1 MAHETPAKPSPL
13 APLALAALGVV
24 FGDIGT
30 SPLYAFRQ
38 SLSGDYPV
46 AVDPANVYGILSLIF
61 WALVVVV
68 CVKYV
73 TFVLRADYDGQ
84 GGILALLGRLS
95 PPGESGFPSKLFPL
109 AMVALAGAAM
119 LYGDGMITP
128 AISVMS
134 AVEGLGVWTNA
145 ASPYVVPLTIAI
157 LVALFLVQKKGTG
170 RLGMMFGPVMVLWF
184 LTLGIFG
191 AMGIARNPAVLGSLS
206 PTWGIAFFARHGP
219 QSLFVFGAVVLCVTG
234 VEDLYADLAHFGRK
248 PIAIAWYVLVLPS
261 LVLNYFGQGAVALA
275 TGSTGDTFYAL
286 FPRSLLVPELVLATV
301 ATVIASQALIA
312 GIYSITQQATQLGYC
327 PRFRIV
333 HTSEHHEGQ
342 IYVPAITAFLAIG
355 CIALVLAFRSSAALG
370 AAYGLAVTVTMLATT
385 ICFGVYA
392 RRVRG
397 WSLGVVVPLV
407 ALFLVW
413 DIPFL
418 AGNLLKIVSGAW
430 LPIVIA
436 AFVLALF
443 TTWNRGRRRMMKQLT
458 AHTMPVDRFVTD
470 ARLSKDGAGGTAV
483 FLTPAF
489 EGGIPF
495 VMKHKWLKDHIVF
508 DTIVLLTIR
517 NVPRPKVAAFDRIDV
532 EELAPRLIRV
542 RANYGFM
549 QSATIADIL
558 RQLHK
563 RRPNIDTG
571 NVTYYLASPKIY
583 AAADGGNHMR
593 AWELNVYKWLI
604 RNARPLT
611 DSLML
616 PPNRVV
622 EFGVEVRL

>member
-1 MAHETPAKPSPL
+1 MAHPDSTKRAAL
-13 APLALAALGVV
+13 APLALGALGVV

-38 SLSGDYPV
+38 SLSGDHPV

-61 WALVVVV
+61 WALIVVV
-68 CVKYV
+68 CIKYV

-109 AMVALAGAAM
+109 ALVALAGAAM

-134 AVEGLGVWTNA
+134 AVEGLGIWTHA
-145 ASPYVVPLTIAI
+145 AEPYVVPITIAI
-157 LVALFLVQKKGTG
+157 LFGLFAMQKTGTG
-170 RLGMMFGPVMVLWF
+170 RLGMLFGPVMVVWF
-184 LTLGIFG
+184 VSLGVFG
-191 AMGIARNPAVLGSLS
+191 ALGIARNPAVFEALN
-206 PTWGIAFFARHGP
+206 PAWGFGFLARHGV
-219 QSLFVFGAVVLCVTG
+219 QSLLVLGAVVLCVTG
-234 VEDLYADLAHFGRK
+234 VEDLYADLAHFGRV
-248 PIAIAWYVLVLPS
+248 PITIAWYGLVLPS

-286 FPRSLLVPELVLATV
+286 FPRALLVPELVLATV
-301 ATVIASQALIA
+301 ATVIASQALIS
-312 GIYSITQQATQLGYC
+312 GIYSITQQASQLGYS
-327 PRFRIV
+327 PRFRTV
-333 HTSEHHEGQ
+333 HTSDQHEGQ
-342 IYVPAITAFLAIG
+342 IYMPAVTAFLAFG

-370 AAYGLAVTVTMLATT
+370 SAYGLAVTATMLATT
-385 ICFGVYA
+385 ICFGVYL
-392 RRVRG
+392 RRVRH
-397 WSLGVVVPLV
+397 WKLATIVPLLG
-407 ALFLVW
+407 LFLMW
-413 DIPFL
+413 DLPFL

-436 AFVLALF
+436 GFVFVIF
-443 TTWNRGRRRMMKQLT
+443 TTWNRGRRRMMRQLT
-458 AHTMPVDRFVTD
+458 AHEMPVDRFKHEVSG
-470 ARLSKDGAGGTAV
+470 ADGVGGTAI
-483 FLTPAF
+483 FLTPSF
-489 EGGIPF
+489 DGGIPF
-495 VMKHKWLKDHIVF
+495 VLKHAWLREHIAF
-508 DTIVLLTIR
+508 DAVVLLTIR
-517 NVPRPKVAAFDRIDV
+517 NVPVPRVDAIDRLDV
-532 EELAPRLIRV
+532 LDLGPSIIRV

-563 RRPNIDTG
+563 RRPNVDAA

-583 AAADGGNHMR
+583 AASGNDKRMHP
-593 AWELNVYKWLI
+593 WELEIYRWLL

-611 DSLML
+611 DSLRL

>member
-1 MAHETPAKPSPL
+1 MAL
-13 APLALAALGVV
+13 APLALGALGVV

-38 SLSGDYPV
+38 SLSGDHPV

-68 CVKYV
+68 CIKYV

-109 AMVALAGAAM
+109 ALVALAGAAM

-134 AVEGLGVWTNA
+134 AVEGLGIWTHA
-145 ASPYVVPLTIAI
+145 AEPYVVPITIAI
-157 LVALFLVQKKGTG
+157 LVGLFAMQKTGTG
-170 RLGMMFGPVMVLWF
+170 RLGMLFGPVMVLWF
-184 LTLGIFG
+184 VSLGVFG
-191 AMGIARNPAVLGSLS
+191 ALGIARNPGVLEALNPAWTFGFL
-206 PTWGIAFFARHGP
+206 ARHGV
-219 QSLFVFGAVVLCVTG
+219 QSLLVLGAVVLCVTG
-234 VEDLYADLAHFGRK
+234 VEDLYADLAHFGRV
-248 PIAIAWYVLVLPS
+248 PITIAWYGLVLPS

-286 FPRSLLVPELVLATV
+286 FPRTLLVPELVLATV
-301 ATVIASQALIA
+301 ATVIASQALIS
-312 GIYSITQQATQLGYC
+312 GIYSITQQASQLGYS
-327 PRFRIV
+327 PRFRTV
-333 HTSEHHEGQ
+333 HTSDQHEGQ
-342 IYVPAITAFLAIG
+342 IYMPAVTAFLAFG

-370 AAYGLAVTVTMLATT
+370 SAYGLAVTATMLATT
-385 ICFGVYA
+385 ICYGFYL
-392 RRVRG
+392 RRVRH
-397 WSLGVVVPLV
+397 WKLATILPLLG
-407 ALFLVW
+407 LFLMW
-413 DIPFL
+413 DLPFL

-436 AFVLALF
+436 GFVFVVF
-443 TTWNRGRRRMMKQLT
+443 TTWNRGRRRMMRQLT
-458 AHTMPVDRFVTD
+458 AHEMPVDRFKHE
-470 ARLSKDGAGGTAV
+470 ASGADGVGGTAI
-483 FLTPAF
+483 FLTPSF
-489 EGGIPF
+489 DGGIPF
-495 VMKHKWLKDHIVF
+495 VLKHAWLREHIAF
-508 DTIVLLTIR
+508 DAVVLLTIR
-517 NVPRPKVAAFDRIDV
+517 NVPVPRVDAIDRLDV
-532 EELAPRLIRV
+532 LDLGPRIIRV

-563 RRPNIDTG
+563 RRPNVDAA

-583 AAADGGNHMR
+583 AASGNVKRMHP
-593 AWELNVYKWLI
+593 WELEIYRWLL

-611 DSLML
+611 DSLKL

>member
-1 MAHETPAKPSPL
+1 MAQQHSAKRAAL
-13 APLALAALGVV
+13 GPLALAALGVV

-38 SLSGDYPV
+38 SLSGDFPV
-46 AVDPANVYGILSLIF
+46 AVEPANVYGILSLIF
-61 WALVVVV
+61 WALLIVV

-109 AMVALAGAAM
+109 ALVALAGAAM

-134 AVEGLGVWTNA
+134 AVEGLGIWTHA
-145 ASPYVVPLTIAI
+145 AQPYVVPITIVILIGLFAI
-157 LVALFLVQKKGTG
+157 QKKGTG
-170 RLGMMFGPVMVLWF
+170 RLGMFFGPVMVVWF
-184 LTLGIFG
+184 LSLGVFG
-191 AMGIARNPAVLGSLS
+191 ALGIARNPAVLGALN
-206 PTWGIAFFARHGP
+206 PAWGIAFLAGHGF
-219 QSLFVFGAVVLCVTG
+219 QSLLVFGAVVLCVTG
-234 VEDLYADLAHFGRK
+234 VEDLYADLAHFGRL
-248 PIAIAWYVLVLPS
+248 PITIAWYVLVLPS

-286 FPRSLLVPELVLATV
+286 FPRQLLVPELVLATV
-301 ATVIASQALIA
+301 ATVIASQALIS
-312 GIYSITQQATQLGYC
+312 GIYSITQQATQLGYS
-327 PRFRIV
+327 PRFRTV
-333 HTSEHHEGQ
+333 HTSEEHEGQ
-342 IYVPAITAFLAIG
+342 IYMPAVTAFLAFG

-370 AAYGLAVTVTMLATT
+370 SAYGLAVTVTMLATT
-385 ICFGVYA
+385 ICFGVYV
-392 RRVRG
+392 RRVKH
-397 WSLGVVVPLV
+397 WKPLAIAPLI
-407 ALFLVW
+407 ALFLMW
-413 DIPFL
+413 DLPFL
-418 AGNLLKIVSGAW
+418 AGNLLKIISGAW

-436 AFVLALF
+436 GFVFVLF
-443 TTWNRGRRRMMKQLT
+443 TTWNRGRRRMMRQLT
-458 AHTMPVDRFVTD
+458 AHEMPVERFAHD
-470 ARLSKDGAGGTAV
+470 ARATEGTGGTAI

-489 EGGIPF
+489 DGGIPF
-495 VMKHKWLKDHIVF
+495 VLKHVWLREHIAF
-508 DTIVLLTIR
+508 DTVVLLTIR
-517 NVPRPKVAAFDRIDV
+517 NVPRPRVETADRLDIRD
-532 EELAPRLIRV
+532 LGPRLIRI

-563 RRPNIDTG
+563 RRPNVQTA

-583 AAADGGNHMR
+583 AATGNEKRMHT
-593 AWELNVYKWLI
+593 WELELYRWLI

-611 DSLML
+611 DSLRL